1 MILQQLKL
9 QSTVKVA
16 ELIRLLQVSALSQM
30 IAWAGVAILL
40 VFLVAY
46 SIERVFV
53 RIKKRLYQLFLGAS
67 IRNGRCFFSL

>member
-46 SIERVFV
+46 GIERVFV
-53 RIKKRLYQLFLGAS
+53 RIKERFY
-67 IRNGRCFFSL
+67 

>member
-9 QSTVKVA
+9 QSTVKVG
-16 ELIRLLQVSALSQM
+16 ELIRLLQVSVLSQM

-46 SIERVFV
+46 GIERVFV
-53 RIKKRLYQLFLGAS
+53 RIKKRFY
-67 IRNGRCFFSL
+67 

>member
-46 SIERVFV
+46 GIERVFV
-53 RIKKRLYQLFLGAS
+53 RIKKRFY
-67 IRNGRCFFSL
+67 